1 MLGVHR
7 VVEAH
12 AASRGSEVAFFDGD
26 GVLTYR
32 ELNQRA
38 NAVAR
43 YLIDRGLRR
52 GSRAVVKM
60 ERGPELAVTL
70 LAVLKAGAAYTWL
83 DLDERD
89 MWPVGISLVRDIDG
103 EHLAVVVTVGDAM
116 QASSRPAPNLPILTR
131 GHDIACVLPQRNGL
145 PGVLVPH
152 ATIVA
157 LQSHPV
163 PTGGAGWSSEPGALD
178 LWIPLMAG
186 APVVVTDPDEEAA
199 AYLPTYRP
207 PLDSLSSFVLSGSGA
222 GLPPPGVFSSEIP
235 VVGATASSGESSAS
249 PQ

>member
-1 MLGVHR
+1 VALCLHSASADMPGVHR
-7 VVEAH
+7 IVEAH
-12 AASRGSEVAFFDGD
+12 AASRGSQVAFLGGE

-89 MWPVGISLVRDIDG
+89 MWPVGISVVRDDGG
-103 EHLAVVVTVGDAM
+103 EHADVVVSVGDAM
-116 QASSRPAPNLPILTR
+116 RASSRPAPNLPILTR
-131 GHDIACVLPQRNGL
+131 GHDIACVMPQRNGL

-152 ATIVA
+152 AAIVA
-157 LQSHPV
+157 LQSLPV
-163 PTGGAGWSSEPGALD
+163 RTDGAGWSSEDGALD

-186 APVVVTDPDEEAA
+186 VPAVLMDSAEAA
-199 AYLPTYRP
+199 A
-207 PLDSLSSFVLSGSGA
+207 
-222 GLPPPGVFSSEIP
+222 
-235 VVGATASSGESSAS
+235 
-249 PQ
+249 

>member
-7 VVEAH
+7 IVEAH
-12 AASRGSEVAFFDGD
+12 AASRGSEVALLGGE

-32 ELNQRA
+32 ELNQGA

-103 EHLAVVVTVGDAM
+103 EHLAHVVVTVGDAM

-131 GHDIACVLPQRNGL
+131 GHDIACVMPQRNGL

-157 LQSHPV
+157 LQSYPV
-163 PTGGAGWSSEPGALD
+163 RTGAGWSSEPGALD
-178 LWIPLMAG
+178 LWIPLMVG
-186 APVVVTDPDEEAA
+186 APVMLTDPAEEAA
-199 AYLPTYRP
+199 A
-207 PLDSLSSFVLSGSGA
+207 
-222 GLPPPGVFSSEIP
+222 
-235 VVGATASSGESSAS
+235 
-249 PQ
+249 

>member
-7 VVEAH
+7 IVEAH
-12 AASRGSEVAFFDGD
+12 AASRGGEVAVLG
-26 GVLTYR
+26 GERVLTYR

-89 MWPVGISLVRDIDG
+89 MWPVGISLMRDVDC
-103 EHLAVVVTVGDAM
+103 EHPAHVVVTVGDVM

-131 GHDIACVLPQRNGL
+131 GHDIACVMPQRNGL

-163 PTGGAGWSSEPGALD
+163 RTGAGWSSEPAALD
-178 LWIPLMAG
+178 LWVPLMAG
-186 APVVVTDPDEEAA
+186 TPVMLTDRSEEAA
-199 AYLPTYRP
+199 A
-207 PLDSLSSFVLSGSGA
+207 
-222 GLPPPGVFSSEIP
+222 
-235 VVGATASSGESSAS
+235 
-249 PQ
+249 

>member
-7 VVEAH
+7 IVEAH
-12 AASRGSEVAFFDGD
+12 AATRGSGVAFLGSE

-60 ERGPELAVTL
+60 ERGPELVVTL

-89 MWPVGISLVRDIDG
+89 MWPVGISLVRDIAG
-103 EHLAVVVTVGDAM
+103 EHLAHVVVTVGDAM

-131 GHDIACVLPQRNGL
+131 GHDIACVMPQRNGL
-145 PGVLVPH
+145 PGALVPH

-157 LQSHPV
+157 LQSPRV
-163 PTGGAGWSSEPGALD
+163 RTDAGSSSEPDALD

-186 APVVVTDPDEEAA
+186 APVVLTNPAEEAA
-199 AYLPTYRP
+199 A
-207 PLDSLSSFVLSGSGA
+207 
-222 GLPPPGVFSSEIP
+222 
-235 VVGATASSGESSAS
+235 
-249 PQ
+249 

>member
-7 VVEAH
+7 IVEAH
-12 AASRGSEVAFFDGD
+12 AASRGSEVAFLGGE

-60 ERGPELAVTL
+60 ERGPELVVTL

-103 EHLAVVVTVGDAM
+103 EHLAHVVVTVGDAM

-131 GHDIACVLPQRNGL
+131 GHDIACVMPQRNGL

-157 LQSHPV
+157 LQTHPV
-163 PTGGAGWSSEPGALD
+163 PTGGAGWSSEPAALD

-186 APVVVTDPDEEAA
+186 DRVVLTHAAEEAA
-199 AYLPTYRP
+199 A
-207 PLDSLSSFVLSGSGA
+207 
-222 GLPPPGVFSSEIP
+222 
-235 VVGATASSGESSAS
+235 
-249 PQ
+249 

>member
-7 VVEAH
+7 IVEAH
-12 AASRGSEVAFFDGD
+12 AASRGSEAAILGGD
-26 GVLTYR
+26 GILTYR

-60 ERGPELAVTL
+60 ERGPELAVIL

-83 DLDERD
+83 DVDELDL
-89 MWPVGISLVRDIDG
+89 WPVGISLVRDIDS
-103 EHLAVVVTVGDAM
+103 EHLADVVVSLGDAIA
-116 QASSRPAPNLPILTR
+116 ASSRPAPNLPILTR
-131 GHDIACVLPQRNGL
+131 GHDIACVMPQRNGL
-145 PGVLVPH
+145 PGALVPH
-152 ATIVA
+152 ATIAA

-163 PTGGAGWSSEPGALD
+163 PTDGAGWASEPGALD

-186 APVVVTDPDEEAA
+186 APVVLTAA
-199 AYLPTYRP
+199 AEQ
-207 PLDSLSSFVLSGSGA
+207 A
-222 GLPPPGVFSSEIP
+222 
-235 VVGATASSGESSAS
+235 AA
-249 PQ
+249 